1 MGHLLQDFRYAGRVL
16 AKNPGFTALA
26 VSTLAVG
33 IGANTALFSV
43 INALL
48 LRPLPYSQPERLVLI
63 SGQKKAL
70 SADQSPL
77 SWPRFQLVNE
87 QNRSFTGVAGF
98 VDESFNMTGH
108 GDPEQLSAARVSWNF
123 FQILGVQP
131 AIGRTFALQEDKPGG
146 PPVVLLSDAFWRR
159 KFAANPAAVGRPI
172 TLDQKDYTII
182 GVLPP
187 GFRFDFFAQDID
199 LVAPRVFELNIAT
212 PQQIYGGASFLSF
225 IARLQPGASLS
236 AARAEM
242 DALAAEYR
250 RENPKAPDA
259 DPALA
264 VHVGN
269 LRDEMV
275 ANSRKAVL
283 ILFGAVALVLLIA
296 CGNVASLL
304 LSRALGRQREVAV
317 RTAIGATR
325 LSVVR
330 QLLTESLML
339 ALMGGTLGLFLSSW
353 GTRVLTSLAEGNLP
367 RSREIH
373 VDGLVLAFAL
383 SISIFGGV
391 LFGLAPAFQISR
403 PDLNSVLRAEGRGA
417 TSGRRRHW
425 LRNLLVVSQVTL
437 STVLL
442 IGAGLLLRN
451 FVQLRAVAGFEP
463 QGLLTMSISLPPAR
477 YQKGT
482 QMIAFYRDVV
492 ERVRALPGVRSAM
505 ADSAL
510 PGNPSRFSPALAEG
524 QPAVPLAE
532 RPIFNIQTFTPGYVQ
547 TLRVPLIRGRDFTE
561 HDGEYDPLVA
571 MVNETTARR
580 YWPNED
586 PIGKRIWVGRV
597 TEPMRV
603 VGVIGDVRNLNLA
616 ADTQPEIYMPF
627 AQRPW
632 AAMNLIVRTER
643 NPRSLAESVRACVL
657 AVDKDQPV
665 TAVKSMDEVLDAAS
679 AKPRFTTSLLGALSG
694 TALLLALVGI
704 HGVIAYSVT
713 ERTQEMGIRMALG
726 AERADIFRLV
736 LRQGMSLAGAGIV
749 LGIAASLV
757 LTRLLAS
764 LLYHVSVTDPLTFGL
779 SAALFLTVAVLASYF
794 PARRATRVDP
804 ATALRYD

>member
-1 MGHLLQDFRYAGRVL
+1 MGLLQDLRYAARL
-16 AKNPGFTALA
+16 LTKNPGFTALA
-26 VSTLAVG
+26 VATVATG

-48 LRPLPYSQPERLVLI
+48 LRPLPYAKPDRLVLI

-77 SWPRFQLVNE
+77 SWPRFQLVSE
-87 QNRSFTGVAGF
+87 HNRSFSGVAGF
-98 VDESFNMTGH
+98 VDESFNMTGR
-108 GDPEQLSAARVSWNF
+108 GDPEELSAARVSWNF

-131 AIGRTFALQEDKPGG
+131 AIGRTFAKREDQPGG
-146 PPVVLLSDAFWRR
+146 APVVLLSDAFWRR
-159 KFAANPAAVGRPI
+159 RFAGDRAAVGRQI

-187 GFRFDFFAQDID
+187 DFRFDFFSRDID
-199 LVAPRVFELNIAT
+199 LIAPRVFELNIAT
-212 PQQIYGGASFLSF
+212 PQQINGGSGFLSF
-225 IARLQPGASLS
+225 LARLQPGSGFPRAQ
-236 AARAEM
+236 AEM

-259 DPALA
+259 DPALT

-283 ILFGAVALVLLIA
+283 VLFGAVALVLLIA
-296 CGNVASLL
+296 CGNVASLS
-304 LSRALGRQREVAV
+304 LSRALGRQREIAV

-325 LSVVR
+325 GSIVR
-330 QLLTESLML
+330 QLLIESLLL
-339 ALMGGTLGLFLSSW
+339 ALMGGLLGLFLSSW
-353 GTRVLTSLAEGNLP
+353 GTRVLIAMAQGNLP
-367 RSREIH
+367 RAREIH

-383 SISIFGGV
+383 GVSILAGV

-425 LRNLLVVSQVTL
+425 LRNVLVVSQIML

-451 FVQLRAVAGFEP
+451 FVQLRAVRGFEP
-463 QGLLTMSISLPPAR
+463 QNLLTMSIALPPAR
-477 YQKGT
+477 YPKGT
-482 QMIAFYRDVV
+482 EMVAFFHDVL
-492 ERVRALPGVRSAM
+492 ERVRAVPGVRSAV
-505 ADSAL
+505 AASAL
-510 PGNPSRFSPALAEG
+510 PANPSRFSPALVEG
-524 QPAVPLAE
+524 QPPVPLPD
-532 RPIFNIQTFTPGYVQ
+532 RPLFNIQTFTPGYVE
-547 TLRVPLIRGRDFTE
+547 TLRVPLIRGREFTE
-561 HDGEYDPLVA
+561 RDGERDPLVV
-571 MVNETTARR
+571 MVNETAARR

-597 TEPMRV
+597 VQPMRV

-616 ADTQPEIYMPF
+616 ADTQPEIYLPF

-632 AAMNLIVRTER
+632 ASMNLIVRTSGDPPALIAAAR
-643 NPRSLAESVRACVL
+643 TCVFE
-657 AVDKDQPV
+657 VDRDQPV
-665 TAVKSMDEVLDAAS
+665 TDVKSMDEVLDAAS
-679 AKPRFTTSLLGALSG
+679 SKPRFATSLLGALSG

-704 HGVIAYSVT
+704 YGVIAYSVT
-713 ERTQEMGIRMALG
+713 ERTRDMGIRMALG
-726 AERADIFRLV
+726 AERADILRLV
-736 LRQGMSLAGAGIV
+736 LRQGMALVTIGVV
-749 LGIAASLV
+749 LGLVTSLV
-757 LTRLLAS
+757 LTRLLTS
-764 LLYHVSVTDPLTFGL
+764 LLYHVSVTDPLTFGA
-779 SAALFLTVAVLASYF
+779 SAALFLTVAVAASYF

-804 ATALRYD
+804 ATALRCE